1 MHLGLTVRERWYSLS
16 RTQQLLIGGGAVA
29 ALLLVIFRKPVGT
42 AVVKAGQSAAAAGRA
57 AVTSAYNAVGDLASK
72 AAWAK
77 SLYAAVSQELPQLSV
92 PARLLIV
99 AHGGYESGWGTGKT
113 VRRGNNN
120 VFNITAGSA
129 WKGAVDRAVNADTS
143 YSAADCQ
150 RQGRPMDKTDSK
162 GRRYC
167 DIDQVWR
174 KYGSVNEAV
183 RDYWDFLGPN
193 QNGGRYLLARQ
204 ALEAADVTA
213 FGNALSRAGY
223 FTLPV
228 GEYVANLQAI
238 VNTARKFV
246 GV

>member
-1 MHLGLTVRERWYSLS
+1 MQTGLTVRERWNNLS

-29 ALLLVIFRKPVGT
+29 ALLLVIFRKPVGAAVEKT
-42 AVVKAGQSAAAAGRA
+42 AKSAAAAGQSL
-57 AVTSAYNAVGDLASK
+57 VTSAYNAVGDLASK
-72 AAWAK
+72 AAWART
-77 SLYAAVSQELPQLSV
+77 LYNVVGQELPQLSV
-92 PARLLIV
+92 AARLLIV

-113 VRRGNNN
+113 MRRGNNN
-120 VFNITAGSA
+120 VFNITAGSS
-129 WKGAVDRAVNADTS
+129 WKGTVDRAVNADTS

-162 GRRYC
+162 GRPYC
-167 DIDQVWR
+167 DIDQTWR
-174 KYGSVNEAV
+174 KYASLNDAV

-193 QNGGRYLLARQ
+193 QNGGRYVLARQ

-228 GEYVANLQAI
+228 SEYVANLQAI